1 VNLPVFIANR
11 LSGKDKEKLSGPV
24 IRIAVLT
31 IALGIAVMI
40 IAVSV
45 LIGFQTEIRNKVIG
59 FSAHIKIDNFD
70 ANESYETF
78 PVSTDQ
84 SFYPELEEVEG
95 IRHIQIFGLKA
106 GIIKTADQLH
116 GVLLKGISDDFD
128 WNFFEKY
135 LVSGSTFQEFD
146 SMTSSELLISD
157 AISSKLKLNVG
168 DEVRMYF
175 LSGSEAQP
183 RGRKFAVSGIFE
195 TGLEEFDEVYVI
207 GDIRNIQSLNNW
219 SDDMASGF
227 EVFIDDFKSLDEME
241 QIVNELKFQTSDM
254 VDEERAVQLGKL
266 LGVDHFV
273 TFSVRSVHGIYQV
286 TAKLISLETGKV
298 VRIVVERCEDT
309 KFEFLTA
316 LCNEIAY
323 NLAGIEERKGS
334 VRIESTP
341 AEAEVFLFGISRG
354 FSPIVLPLAPGPYLI
369 TVKKSGYK
377 WKRKTLRIA
386 PKQESLWEVQLNR
399 KRERKLRDYINGEG
413 VWK

>member
-1 VNLPVFIANR
+1 MKN
-11 LSGKDKEKLSGPV
+11 
-24 IRIAVLT
+24 
-31 IALGIAVMI
+31 VMI
-40 IAVSV
+40 FCTVLYGLAV
-45 LIGFQTEIRNKVIG
+45 
-59 FSAHIKIDNFD
+59 
-70 ANESYETF
+70 F
-78 PVSTDQ
+78 PPAGAGAQWLEDGPLPGERMNVALLRMEVPEG
-84 SFYPELEEVEG
+84 FYPSERAALE
-95 IRHIQIFGLKA
+95 
-106 GIIKTADQLH
+106 T
-116 GVLLKGISDDFD
+116 DFM
-128 WNFFEKY
+128 NALQRTGKFN
-135 LVSGSTFQEFD
+135 LVS
-146 SMTSSELLISD
+146 
-157 AISSKLKLNVG
+157 
-168 DEVRMYF
+168 R
-175 LSGSEAQP
+175 
-183 RGRKFAVSGIFE
+183 
-195 TGLEEFDEVYVI
+195 
-207 GDIRNIQSLNNW
+207 
-219 SDDMASGF
+219 
-227 EVFIDDFKSLDEME
+227 DEME